1 MGRRSVSPLASGG
14 EVLQLIRSGE
24 AVTRAD
30 IGRVTGLS
38 RPAVALRVG
47 GLLERG
53 LVIED
58 TEGPST
64 GGRPPA
70 RLSFNAAGGVVLVA
84 SLGASRTQIAL
95 CDLAGTE
102 LARTELEIDVE
113 RGPGVVLPLLMDT
126 WADLLGE
133 RPMSQVRGAGLGVPA
148 TVEFAAGRTES
159 ARVMASWTGVTIPP
173 LISERYP
180 VPVFVDNDVNVIA
193 MGEYREAYAREVADL
208 LFVKVSTRIGAGVIA
223 GGEILRGALGAAGEI
238 GHIPV
243 RDGGGVLC
251 RCGNVDCVDS
261 VASSAAILRDLRSRG
276 REVYSLSDVVTL
288 VRAGDA
294 ETMAV
299 VRRAGRLLGEVVAS
313 AVNLLNPA
321 VVVLGGDVAESFQPL
336 VSGVREVVYRRSTAL
351 STRSLRIERSLLGPG
366 AGITGCALMVID
378 NILAPEVVDASLDG
392 APAAARGE
400 AAWTPVPSRPP
411 STVAASGRRVAVS
424 ERISGGSVPSPVPRD
439 RRPAPARGSG

>member
-1 MGRRSVSPLASGG
+1 MRRRSAATLASSGD
-14 EVLQLIRSGE
+14 VLGLIRSGD

-30 IGRVTGLS
+30 IGRLTGLS

-47 GLLERG
+47 ELLEHG
-53 LVIED
+53 LVVED

-70 RLSFNAAGGVVLVA
+70 RLAFNAAGGVVLVA
-84 SLGASRTQIAL
+84 SLGAGRTQIAM
-95 CDLAGTE
+95 CDLAARE

-113 RGPGVVLPLLMDT
+113 RGPDVVLPLLMDH
-126 WADLLGE
+126 WAELLGD
-133 RPMSQVRGAGLGVPA
+133 RPMASVRGVGMGVPA
-148 TVEFAAGRTES
+148 TVEFAAGRVES
-159 ARVMASWTGVTIPP
+159 ARVMASWTGVVIPP
-173 LISERYP
+173 LISARYP

-193 MGEYREAYAREVADL
+193 MGEYRTEYAPGVDDL

-223 GGEILRGALGAAGEI
+223 GGGILRGALGAAGEI

-251 RCGNVDCVDS
+251 RCGNIDCVDS
-261 VASSAAILRDLRSRG
+261 VASGTAILRDLRARG
-276 REVYSLSDVVTL
+276 REVSSLADVVTL

-321 VVVLGGDVAESFQPL
+321 VVVLGGDVTETFQPL
-336 VSGVREVVYRRSTAL
+336 VSAVREVVHRRSTAL
-351 STRSLRIERSLLGPG
+351 STRSLRVERTRLGPG
-366 AGITGCALMVID
+366 AGIVGCALMVID
-378 NILAPEVVDASLDG
+378 HVLAPEAVDAAIRSAAPVWAEQGGHG
-392 APAAARGE
+392 ALQGVRG
-400 AAWTPVPSRPP
+400 AHR
-411 STVAASGRRVAVS
+411 
-424 ERISGGSVPSPVPRD
+424 
-439 RRPAPARGSG
+439 

>member
-1 MGRRSVSPLASGG
+1 VRRRSAATLASSG
-14 EVLQLIRSGE
+14 EVLGLIRSGE
-24 AVTRAD
+24 AATRAD
-30 IGRVTGLS
+30 IGRLTGLS

-47 GLLERG
+47 ELLEHG
-53 LVIED
+53 LVVED

-70 RLSFNAAGGVVLVA
+70 RLAFNAEGGVVLVA
-84 SLGASRTQIAL
+84 SLGAGRTQIAM
-95 CDLAGTE
+95 CDLAGRE

-113 RGPGVVLPLLMDT
+113 RGPDVVLPLLMDH
-126 WADLLGE
+126 WEGLLGDL
-133 RPMSQVRGAGLGVPA
+133 PMSAVRGVGMGVPA

-159 ARVMASWTGVTIPP
+159 ARVMASWTGVVIPP
-173 LISERYP
+173 IISARYP

-193 MGEYREAYAREVADL
+193 MGEYRAVYAPGVDDL

-223 GGEILRGALGAAGEI
+223 GGGILRGALGAAGEI

-261 VASSAAILRDLRSRG
+261 VASGTAILRDLRARG
-276 REVYSLSDVVTL
+276 REVSSLADVVTL

-299 VRRAGRLLGEVVAS
+299 VRRAGRLLGEVIAS

-321 VVVLGGDVAESFQPL
+321 VVVLGGDVTETFQPL
-336 VSGVREVVYRRSTAL
+336 VSAVREVVHRRSTAL
-351 STRSLRIERSLLGPG
+351 ATRSLRVERTRLGPS
-366 AGITGCALMVID
+366 AGIVGCALLVID
-378 NILAPEVVDASLDG
+378 HILAPEAVDASM
-392 APAAARGE
+392 R
-400 AAWTPVPSRPP
+400 S
-411 STVAASGRRVAVS
+411 AASVGAQQAGQRALQ
-424 ERISGGSVPSPVPRD
+424 
-439 RRPAPARGSG
+439 ALRGAHR

>member
-1 MGRRSVSPLASGG
+1 MGRRSASTLASGG
-14 EVLQLIRSGE
+14 EVLHLIRSGE

-30 IGRVTGLS
+30 IGRITGLS
-38 RPAVALRVG
+38 RPAVALRVA
-47 GLLERG
+47 GLLDHG
-53 LVIED
+53 LVVEHTD
-58 TEGPST
+58 GPST

-70 RLSFNAAGGVVLVA
+70 RLAFNATGGVVLVA

-95 CDLAGTE
+95 CDLAGRE
-102 LARTELEIDVE
+102 LARTDLEIDVE
-113 RGPGVVLPLLMDT
+113 RGPDVVLPLLMDV
-126 WADLLGE
+126 WADLLEG
-133 RPMSQVRGAGLGVPA
+133 RPMSSVKGVGLGVPA

-159 ARVMASWTGVTIPP
+159 ARVMASWTGVVIPP
-173 LISERYP
+173 VISARYP

-193 MGEYREAYAREVADL
+193 MGEYREAYAPEVSDL
-208 LFVKVSTRIGAGVIA
+208 LFVKVSTRIGAGVVA

-261 VASSAAILRDLRSRG
+261 VASGTAILRDLRASG
-276 REVYSLSDVVTL
+276 RDVDSLSDVVAL

-294 ETMAV
+294 ETMTV
-299 VRRAGRLLGEVVAS
+299 VRRAGRLLGEVIAS

-321 VVVLGGDVAESFQPL
+321 VVVLGGDVAERFQPL

-351 STRSLRIERSLLGPG
+351 STRSLRIERSRLGQS

-378 NILAPEVVDASLDG
+378 HILAPEAVDAAIEGVSAG
-392 APAAARGE
+392 TAA
-400 AAWTPVPSRPP
+400 
-411 STVAASGRRVAVS
+411 
-424 ERISGGSVPSPVPRD
+424 GSVPAPAHAPL
-439 RRPAPARGSG
+439 RPAPARGSG

>member
-1 MGRRSVSPLASGG
+1 MGRRSASALASSG
-14 EVLQLIRSGE
+14 EVLHLIRTGE

-38 RPAVALRVG
+38 RPAVALRVA

-53 LVIED
+53 LVVED

-70 RLSFNAAGGVVLVA
+70 RLAFNAAGGVVLVA

-95 CDLAGTE
+95 CDLAGSE
-102 LARTELEIDVE
+102 LARTDLEIDVE
-113 RGPGVVLPLLMDT
+113 RGPDVVLPLLMDV
-126 WADLLGE
+126 WADLLGD
-133 RPMSQVRGAGLGVPA
+133 RPMSVVRGAGLGVPA

-159 ARVMASWTGVTIPP
+159 ARVMASWTGVVIPP
-173 LISERYP
+173 LISARYP

-193 MGEYREAYAREVADL
+193 MGEYHEAYAREVADL

-251 RCGNVDCVDS
+251 RCGNIDCVDS
-261 VASSAAILRDLRSRG
+261 VASGTAILRDLRARG
-276 REVYSLSDVVTL
+276 REVFSLSDVVTL

-294 ETMAV
+294 ETMTV
-299 VRRAGRLLGEVVAS
+299 VRRAGRLLGEVIAS

-321 VVVLGGDVAESFQPL
+321 VVVLGGDVAENFQPL
-336 VSGVREVVYRRSTAL
+336 VSSVREVVYRRSTAL
-351 STRSLRIERSLLGPG
+351 STRSLRIERSRLGAG
-366 AGITGCALMVID
+366 AGITGCAVMVID
-378 NILAPEVVDASLDG
+378 HILAPEMVDAAIDG
-392 APAAARGE
+392 TGPFE
-400 AAWTPVPSRPP
+400 AAQHPRPSH
-411 STVAASGRRVAVS
+411 AVG
-424 ERISGGSVPSPVPRD
+424 SGG
-439 RRPAPARGSG
+439 

>member
-1 MGRRSVSPLASGG
+1 MGRRSASALASSG
-14 EVLQLIRSGE
+14 EVLHLIRTGE

-38 RPAVALRVG
+38 RPAVALRVA

-53 LVIED
+53 LVVED

-70 RLSFNAAGGVVLVA
+70 RLAFNAAGGVVLVA

-95 CDLAGTE
+95 CDLAGSE
-102 LARTELEIDVE
+102 LARTDLEIDVE
-113 RGPGVVLPLLMDT
+113 RGPGVVLPLLMDV
-126 WADLLGE
+126 WADLLGD
-133 RPMSQVRGAGLGVPA
+133 RPMQEVRGVGLGVPA

-159 ARVMASWTGVTIPP
+159 ARVMASWTGVEIPP
-173 LISERYP
+173 LISARYP

-193 MGEYREAYAREVADL
+193 MGEYRAAYAREVADL

-251 RCGNVDCVDS
+251 RCGNIDCVDS
-261 VASSAAILRDLRSRG
+261 VASGTAILRDLRARG
-276 REVYSLSDVVTL
+276 REVYSLPDVVTL

-294 ETMAV
+294 ETMTV
-299 VRRAGRLLGEVVAS
+299 VRRAGRLLGEVIAS

-321 VVVLGGDVAESFQPL
+321 VVVLGGDVAENFQPL

-351 STRSLRIERSLLGPG
+351 STRSLRIERSRLGAG

-378 NILAPEVVDASLDG
+378 HILAPEVVDASID
-392 APAAARGE
+392 A
-400 AAWTPVPSRPP
+400 
-411 STVAASGRRVAVS
+411 
-424 ERISGGSVPSPVPRD
+424 ISGGTAGSPG
-439 RRPAPARGSG
+439 PAHIKLRLGLA

>member
-1 MGRRSVSPLASGG
+1 MVRRSASTVAGSG
-14 EVLQLIRSGE
+14 EVLRLIRTGE
-24 AVTRAD
+24 ALTRAD
-30 IGRVTGLS
+30 IGRMTGLS
-38 RPAVALRVG
+38 RPAVALRVTELLSA
-47 GLLERG
+47 GL
-53 LVIED
+53 IAED
-58 TEGPST
+58 TDGPST

-70 RLSFNAAGGVVLVA
+70 RLSFNAAGGVVLAA
-84 SLGASRTQIAL
+84 SLGASRTQIAV
-95 CDLAGTE
+95 CDLAGAE
-102 LARTELEIDVE
+102 LARTDLEIDVE
-113 RGPGVVLPLLMDT
+113 RGPDVVLPLLMDV
-126 WADLLGE
+126 WADLLAG
-133 RPMSQVRGAGLGVPA
+133 RPLSAVRGVGMGVPA

-159 ARVMASWTGVTIPP
+159 ARVMASWTGVVIPP

-193 MGEYREAYAREVADL
+193 MGEYRASYARSVDDL

-261 VASSAAILRDLRSRG
+261 VASGTAILRDLRARG
-276 REVYSLSDVVTL
+276 REVFTLADVTRL

-294 ETMAV
+294 ETMTV

-321 VVVLGGDVAESFQPL
+321 VVVLGGDVAEAFQPL
-336 VSGVREVVYRRSTAL
+336 VSAVREVVYRRSTAL
-351 STRSLRIERSLLGPG
+351 STRSLRIERSRLGPG

-378 NILAPEVVDASLDG
+378 HVLAPEAFDTAADAVLPAG
-392 APAAARGE
+392 AGMAS
-400 AAWTPVPSRPP
+400 PSQRA
-411 STVAASGRRVAVS
+411 TA
-424 ERISGGSVPSPVPRD
+424 
-439 RRPAPARGSG
+439 

>member
-1 MGRRSVSPLASGG
+1 MRRRSAATLASSGD
-14 EVLQLIRSGE
+14 VLGLIRSGE

-47 GLLERG
+47 ELLEHG
-53 LVIED
+53 LVVEN

-70 RLSFNAAGGVVLVA
+70 RLAFNAAGGVVLVA
-84 SLGASRTQIAL
+84 SLGAGRTQIAM
-95 CDLAGTE
+95 CDLAGRE

-113 RGPGVVLPLLMDT
+113 RGPDVVLPLLMDH
-126 WADLLGE
+126 WDGLLGD
-133 RPMSQVRGAGLGVPA
+133 RPMASVRGVGMGVPA

-159 ARVMASWTGVTIPP
+159 ARVMASWTGVVIPP
-173 LISERYP
+173 IVSARFP

-193 MGEYREAYAREVADL
+193 MGEYRTAYAPDVDDL

-223 GGEILRGALGAAGEI
+223 GGGILRGALGAAGEI

-251 RCGNVDCVDS
+251 RCGNIDCVDS
-261 VASSAAILRDLRSRG
+261 VASGTAILRDLRARG
-276 REVYSLSDVVTL
+276 REVSSLADVVTL

-321 VVVLGGDVAESFQPL
+321 VVVLGGDVTETFQPL
-336 VSGVREVVYRRSTAL
+336 VSAVREVVHRRSTAL
-351 STRSLRIERSLLGPG
+351 STRSLRVERTRLGPA
-366 AGITGCALMVID
+366 AGIVGCALMVID
-378 NILAPEVVDASLDG
+378 HILAPEVVDASMRSAATVG
-392 APAAARGE
+392 AEQRGQG
-400 AAWTPVPSRPP
+400 ALQSVR
-411 STVAASGRRVAVS
+411 
-424 ERISGGSVPSPVPRD
+424 GGYR
-439 RRPAPARGSG
+439 